1 MQGYSPSTIPDYIS
15 RRNTS
20 YPTLINKKLCDISAA
35 DVQKAMDERAA
46 IRSVKTVRNDYFL
59 LKKVLNKYAPDL
71 NLSGI
76 ILAKRSKR
84 KKLSMSESWAEDI
97 LEYAHS
103 DPDFFIYCALTI
115 GAGLRSSES
124 YALTWADVSAAPVI
138 MLSGDTSIELGY
150 ISVNKARVRS
160 ASGYVQKTTKTE
172 SGIRTVPVS
181 WLLIKSI
188 MEVRPR
194 TADGDYILELKP
206 ALIDWRWSKLRR
218 DLKLPDTMRF
228 YDLRHFYATT
238 VAYSGASEEELS
250 ALMGH
255 STPSFSHSVYVELFA
270 EKQHAMNIN
279 LANRSAALF
288 SYLGSKKD

>member
-84 KKLSMSESWAEDI
+84 KKLSMSEAWAEDI
-97 LEYAHS
+97 LNYAHS

-124 YALTWADVSAAPVI
+124 FALTWADVSAAPVT
-138 MLSGDTSIELGY
+138 MLSGETNIELGY
-150 ISVNKARVRS
+150 ISVTKARVRS
-160 ASGYVQKTTKTE
+160 AS
-172 SGIRTVPVS
+172 
-181 WLLIKSI
+181 
-188 MEVRPR
+188 
-194 TADGDYILELKP
+194 
-206 ALIDWRWSKLRR
+206 
-218 DLKLPDTMRF
+218 
-228 YDLRHFYATT
+228 
-238 VAYSGASEEELS
+238 
-250 ALMGH
+250 
-255 STPSFSHSVYVELFA
+255 VYV
-270 EKQHAMNIN
+270 
-279 LANRSAALF
+279 
-288 SYLGSKKD
+288 